1 MVEHA
6 LEGPVLAVVF
16 DGTGLGSDGS
26 AWGGELLLADAS
38 GFERLATLRPI
49 PLAGGEVA
57 IREVWRLALAVLE
70 DAFDGAPPLDALAL
84 FQRLGAARCEGVRA
98 LLRRGL
104 RCLPAHG
111 AGRWFDA
118 LGALVLAQPV
128 AEHQGDV
135 AVQWHAAAAPEL
147 LPAYPFE
154 LGQPPDGQA
163 PLEIDLRPMV
173 RAAVHDH
180 LDGRP
185 AALVSGRFHATLAA
199 ATAAALARLR
209 ALTGVRP
216 VVLTGGC
223 FQNELL
229 ADRMRRALGS
239 HWRVYTHERV
249 PAGDGGLAIGQALV
263 ARAVAE
269 RGGPQTATSL

>member
-1 MVEHA
+1 M
-6 LEGPVLAVVF
+6 LAVVF
-16 DGTGLGSDGS
+16 DGTGLGPDGS

-49 PLAGGEVA
+49 RLAGGEVA
-57 IREVWRLALAVLE
+57 IREVWRLALAMLE
-70 DAFDGAPPLDALAL
+70 DAFDGAPPLEAFAL
-84 FQRLGAARCEGVRA
+84 FRKLEGERVEGVRG

-118 LGALVLAQPV
+118 LGALWLEQPV
-128 AEHQGDV
+128 AAHQGDV
-135 AVQWHAAAAPEL
+135 ALQWQAAAAREA

-154 LGQPPDGQA
+154 LGQHPPRRAAATQ

-173 RAAVHDH
+173 RAAVHDQ
-180 LDGRP
+180 LAGRP

-209 ALTGVRP
+209 PATGARP
-216 VVLTGGC
+216 LVLSGGC

-229 ADRMRRALGS
+229 VARMRQALDPR
-239 HWRVYTHERV
+239 WRVYTHERV
-249 PAGDGGLAIGQALV
+249 PCGDGGLALGQALV
-263 ARAVAE
+263 AQAAAR
-269 RGGPQTATSL
+269 RGGAAAAH